1 MAYKQ
6 WQLARADK
14 ARIDEAVSRLCAEF
28 RFSRDGYAWFAE
40 LWLVSATR
48 VGKCRG
54 KRAYAYER
62 HQMWLKKQA
71 DMIASYEDAR
81 RSGVPSEQL
90 DHARVSLVSNPTPS
104 ARVKL
109 NAFAVHPAIP
119 RAALRRHG

>member
-40 LWLVSATR
+40 LWRIAATM
-48 VGKCRG
+48 VGDCRG

-71 DMIASYEDAR
+71 DITEAYEGAR
-81 RSGVPSEQL
+81 RKGVPSEQL
-90 DHARVSLVSNPTPS
+90 DHSRVNLVFNSIC
-104 ARVKL
+104 AFKL
-109 NAFAVHPAIP
+109 NAFAVNPALP
-119 RAALRRHG
+119 RAALREHG